1 MRAIE
6 SIEHFVEGMGFEQFV
21 QDDKTSSAVL
31 RKLEVMGGAAKHVPD
46 EMKERYP
53 AAAWREMAGMRDK
66 LIHEYSGVDL
76 EIVYQTAREDIPKV
90 KSSFEKLKEELK
102 K

>member
-1 MRAIE
+1 
-6 SIEHFVEGMGFEQFV
+6 MGFEQFV

-66 LIHEYSGVDL
+66 LICGAGGGCQCGHAPSYSPASIRQL
-76 EIVYQTAREDIPKV
+76 
-90 KSSFEKLKEELK
+90 L
-102 K
+102 